1 MKNIIFIAPPA
12 AGKGTQSILLRE
24 KYNLAHI
31 STGDLLR
38 EASLEDSERGQYILN
53 CLKEGNL
60 VSDDITIE
68 LLIERLNKDDCKNG
82 YILDGFPRTVE
93 QAIQYE
99 SILKNLNKEL
109 GVVIFLD
116 IPKEIALKRIVG
128 RQVCPS
134 CGAVYNDQIDISKP
148 KIQNICDICGHE
160 LQKRKDDNETT
171 FNIRFE
177 TYMKKT
183 EPLIKHYEELGVLY
197 KINEVDKEKVF
208 KRIEEII
215 K

>member
-99 SILKNLNKEL
+99 TILKNLNKEL

-148 KIQNICDICGHE
+148 KIQNICDVCGHE

>member
-68 LLIERLNKDDCKNG
+68 LLIERLSKDDCKNG

-99 SILKNLNKEL
+99 TILKNLNKEL

>member
-38 EASLEDSERGQYILN
+38 EASLEDSERGQYILH

-99 SILKNLNKEL
+99 TILKNLNKEL

-134 CGAVYNDQIDISKP
+134 CGAVFNDQIDISKP

>member
-68 LLIERLNKDDCKNG
+68 LLTERLSKDDCKNG
-82 YILDGFPRTVE
+82 YILDGFPRTVD

>member
-68 LLIERLNKDDCKNG
+68 LLIERLSKDDCKNG

-99 SILKNLNKEL
+99 TILKDLNKEL

-134 CGAVYNDQIDISKP
+134 CGAVFNDQIDISKP

>member
-68 LLIERLNKDDCKNG
+68 LLIERLSKDDCKNG

-99 SILKNLNKEL
+99 TILKDLNKEL

-134 CGAVYNDQIDISKP
+134 CGAVFNDQIDISKP

-208 KRIEEII
+208 KQIEEII

>member
-68 LLIERLNKDDCKNG
+68 LLIERLSKDDCKNG

-99 SILKNLNKEL
+99 TILKDLNKEL

-134 CGAVYNDQIDISKP
+134 CGAVFNDQIDISKP

-197 KINEVDKEKVF
+197 KINEVDKAKAF

>member
-38 EASLEDSERGQYILN
+38 EASLEDNERGHIILN

-68 LLIERLNKDDCKNG
+68 LLTERLQKGDCSNG

-93 QAIQYE
+93 QAIRYE
-99 SILKNLNKEL
+99 KILKQINKDL

-116 IPKEIALKRIVG
+116 IPKDILLKRIVG
-128 RQVCPS
+128 RQVCS
-134 CGAVYNDQIDISKP
+134 NCGAVFNDQIDVSKP
-148 KIQNICDICGHE
+148 KIENICDICGHK

-171 FNIRFE
+171 FNIRYDN
-177 TYMKKT
+177 YMKKT

-197 KINEVDKEKVF
+197 RVNVIDKEEVF

>member
-99 SILKNLNKEL
+99 TILKNLNKEL